1 MRNFFFAQAELLFQ
15 MEELI
20 RQLEQGGVEVDESR
34 LADLLSINETL
45 FNRATELHYK
55 TAILVKG
62 VAHA

>member
-1 MRNFFFAQAELLFQ
+1 